1 MSDPQRS
8 QRNIRLIISFVSCR
22 DSGGVIKL
30 TPFIFTDKKCG
41 HGQNKATKTHW
52 QPVNMAI
59 KRPKVAI
66 GFIVAGVLMVL
77 FGTIMCFVVPLVID
91 DQIVKVRNVLTRIV
105 SMFYTCA
112 CMCWVKQDS
121 PLIVPEDLSTSKSL
135 QSQPVNDN
143 RRVQI
148 S

>member
-1 MSDPQRS
+1 
-8 QRNIRLIISFVSCR
+8 
-22 DSGGVIKL
+22 
-30 TPFIFTDKKCG
+30 
-41 HGQNKATKTHW
+41 
-52 QPVNMAI
+52 MAI

-112 CMCWVKQDS
+112 CMC
-121 PLIVPEDLSTSKSL
+121 
-135 QSQPVNDN
+135 
-143 RRVQI
+143 
-148 S
+148 